1 MPADGPQSSGD
12 ESWRVSASQ
21 QSPAD
26 RRLSGR
32 QSADFGPVCLPA
44 AFSFDESTPKSGGK
58 YVERTSASI
67 AEERAHYQTVYV
79 QDAQRGVA
87 AARRAYWRIMRL
99 YWALRIT
106 AILAGVSIAAI
117 ATSPAPRWILGVLGA
132 LGAAAEGVL
141 GASNLQERAVVRGA
155 LADGISRE
163 LREYTLGIGDYA
175 DEKGLVTLTTRIEEL
190 RAQASTTRFRLDR
203 VQVADTKPKPAD

>member
-1 MPADGPQSSGD
+1 MSADGSQSPD
-12 ESWRVSASQ
+12 DNEWRVSGSQ
-21 QSPAD
+21 VRPDWRYSDGNYPAQ
-26 RRLSGR
+26 R
-32 QSADFGPVCLPA
+32 PICLPVA
-44 AFSFDESTPKSGGK
+44 HSFDETTPKSGGE
-58 YVERTSASI
+58 YVEQVQAQLTQGRAS
-67 AEERAHYQTVYV
+67 YQIVYV
-79 QDAQRGVA
+79 EDAQRGVA
-87 AARRAYWRIMRL
+87 AARRAYWRLMRL

-106 AILAGVSIAAI
+106 AIIAGVSIAAM

-175 DEKGLVTLTTRIEEL
+175 SPQPLATLTTRVEGL
-190 RAQASTTRFRLDR
+190 RAQASTARFRLDR
-203 VQVADTKPKPAD
+203 VEVESTKPKPAD